1 MPSGN
6 TELDS
11 TWKKCAWI
19 GLWIIGSAS
28 FLLSLIAF
36 CIAESNTGKL
46 GWATF
51 FEALYSSAQLLL
63 FHMPQ
68 SELPA
73 CGPHL
78 LFLIARGLA
87 VAFAAIGVLLSLFIF
102 NRLLRRWW
110 TVKKGN
116 HTVIFGLSGSGLEF
130 AYAQHLGGG
139 VVVID
144 PGSDAAASIRAEELG
159 ASLFPGSPADRQL
172 LRKAGIHSAKLLL
185 AATPDDSA
193 NIAAVVRAREFL
205 RGKPVR
211 AFVHIA
217 DPQLGVLSRRHRTF
231 RSDGPTPAT
240 IFNVFDTSARLLLQD
255 YPLDHVQIR
264 PETEQVVQLIVIG
277 FGLIGEAVLTRAALT
292 GHYANLKRI
301 QAVVIDHKAD
311 RKENFFRNRYPHFAD
326 VVDARFMQL
335 DAEEP
340 ATQAKIA
347 ALCADSAKTI
357 STIVISF
364 DDPPRG
370 LSIALS
376 LLDGLRSY
384 VPIRLRLNDGSGSA
398 ELLPLSR
405 ISGFGSMRQACKR
418 SVWLDSG
425 LDVIAKKLH
434 EDYLA
439 RLPEAE
445 RSRPENRSS
454 RPWDLLDDDLVESN
468 RQLADH
474 IPVKLRAVACHMTVK
489 GNQNDPGVLVDR
501 FERDEIELLAK
512 MEHKRWMAE
521 RFLAGWTLGT
531 KDVEKRLSPYLVEWE
546 ALPPSIQEYDRNFAR
561 IIPGVLKQVNLEIRR

>member
-217 DPQLGVLSRRHRTF
+217 DPQLGVLSRRQRTF

-240 IFNVFDTSARLLLQD
+240 IFNVFEAFDLLTFLARTDSCRQAVRLL
-255 YPLDHVQIR
+255 R
-264 PETEQVVQLIVIG
+264 
-277 FGLIGEAVLTRAALT
+277 
-292 GHYANLKRI
+292 
-301 QAVVIDHKAD
+301 
-311 RKENFFRNRYPHFAD
+311 
-326 VVDARFMQL
+326 
-335 DAEEP
+335 
-340 ATQAKIA
+340 
-347 ALCADSAKTI
+347 CA
-357 STIVISF
+357 
-364 DDPPRG
+364 
-370 LSIALS
+370 
-376 LLDGLRSY
+376 
-384 VPIRLRLNDGSGSA
+384 
-398 ELLPLSR
+398 
-405 ISGFGSMRQACKR
+405 
-418 SVWLDSG
+418 
-425 LDVIAKKLH
+425 
-434 EDYLA
+434 
-439 RLPEAE
+439 
-445 RSRPENRSS
+445 
-454 RPWDLLDDDLVESN
+454 
-468 RQLADH
+468 
-474 IPVKLRAVACHMTVK
+474 IP
-489 GNQNDPGVLVDR
+489 Q
-501 FERDEIELLAK
+501 
-512 MEHKRWMAE
+512 
-521 RFLAGWTLGT
+521 
-531 KDVEKRLSPYLVEWE
+531 
-546 ALPPSIQEYDRNFAR
+546 
-561 IIPGVLKQVNLEIRR
+561 